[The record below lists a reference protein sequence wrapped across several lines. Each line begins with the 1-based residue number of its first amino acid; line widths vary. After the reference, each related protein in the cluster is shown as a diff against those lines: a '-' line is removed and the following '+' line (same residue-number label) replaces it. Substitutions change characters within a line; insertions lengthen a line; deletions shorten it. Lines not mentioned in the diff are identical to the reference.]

1 MMMKPATGPW
11 DNHNRDPDSLTA
23 TVEFVV
29 DDRFTSP
36 SLEIYDS
43 AGRLLD
49 LIRPMSSLVTWLPE
63 ENAPNGVYFARLR
76 GDGVITTV
84 KFIIVR

>member
-1 MMMKPATGPW
+1 
-11 DNHNRDPDSLTA
+11 
-23 TVEFVV
+23 
-29 DDRFTSP
+29 
-36 SLEIYDS
+36 
-43 AGRLLD
+43 
-49 LIRPMSSLVTWLPE
+49 MSSLVTWLPE